1 MVLGRGNV
9 SDLFEEILSD
19 LKCQENTKAYI
30 VSIYGKFKSANFD
43 LSKESITL
51 LFSQAKSKQDF
62 LTYQNIADYLFF
74 IKSWAPQFLKSTSM
88 DYYDTV
94 ARLSYYS
101 CFNITRKQLFF
112 YEQLADDFIFLTEQ
126 AKHKLANLHLENDTF
141 PLFSF

>member
-30 VSIYGKFKSANFD
+30 ISIYGKFKSANFD

-74 IKSWAPQFLKSTSM
+74 IKSWAPQFLKSASM

-126 AKHKLANLHLENDTF
+126 AKNKLSKLY
-141 PLFSF
+141 